1 MRQVANTSADSAR
14 RTRLWA
20 EFLALFI
27 GMPLAFAAF
36 YGLYPL
42 FAVLFGFT
50 ALAMILLAATP
61 GFRPR
66 DLVRGPVLGEWR
78 LILGFAV
85 LSMALTFGLAY
96 ALVPDRVLDLPRHQ
110 PNLWLRIMLLYPL
123 LSAIPQEII
132 YRALFFR
139 RYGELFPDRRVAIA
153 VNGLAFALGHLF
165 YQNPVAVGLT
175 ALSGLIFAWA
185 YLRQRSFL
193 LVVVLHAL
201 AGQIMFTS
209 GLGIYFYHG
218 AIGHTP

>member
-1 MRQVANTSADSAR
+1 MEHAAACINPAR

-20 EFLALFI
+20 EFLLIFLGVPVAAAILF
-27 GMPLAFAAF
+27 
-36 YGLYPL
+36 GLYPL
-42 FAVLFGFT
+42 FLALLGFT
-50 ALAMILLAATP
+50 ILAVILLAVTP

-66 DLVRGPVLGEWR
+66 DLVRGPVLKERR
-78 LILGFAV
+78 LILGFALV
-85 LSMALTFGLAY
+85 SVAITFGLAL
-96 ALVPDRVLDLPRHQ
+96 ALVPERFLELPRQ
-110 PNLWLRIMLLYPL
+110 RPELWLKIMIFYPL

-139 RYGELFPDRRVAIA
+139 RYGALFPNDGVAVGI
-153 VNGLAFALGHLF
+153 NGLAFGLAHLF
-165 YQNPVAVGLT
+165 YLNPVAIGLT
-175 ALSGLIFAWA
+175 AISGLIFAWA
-185 YLRQRSFL
+185 YLRQGSFL